1 MNDIN
6 KVPTSDIEN
15 FQNQLNNPNTPFANQ
30 FQEGGRVQKIN
41 KNLILSYVSDSTGC
55 GHIRNIFPMS
65 YLNSVFGKTGNF
77 NVMLSP
83 VMIFQEDILMRTRS
97 IFFQRTMDPR
107 QKGAVQH
114 YRKLKE
120 KFNFKMIY
128 DIDDFIWK
136 GPDAGEQ
143 IPDYN
148 FGSESIGDDVRQSSI
163 DIMNM
168 MDTVCV
174 STEFLKY
181 YLETHGVTSP
191 IVVVGN
197 TVAQYFWGPDR
208 RAPIKN
214 KIIKPRVIC
223 QSSPTHWHEG
233 KKLKGDWENAWCDW
247 VIKNVKEN
255 KIDFCMMGGGA
266 FFFEE
271 IKDKIKIIPW
281 VNSYQYHLPIK
292 EFKPHFSIAPL
303 VPNYFNY
310 SKSNLR
316 LLEASAAGAICMGSV
331 FTNGQPSPYDENF
344 VKVPDNVTVQD
355 IDDIFWSLT
364 EPNVFND
371 IIQKQYQYLDQNGK
385 WTESPMFINSFA
397 SLF

>member
-1 MNDIN
+1 MNNTN

-55 GHIRNIFPMS
+55 GHIRNIFPMT

-120 KFNFKMIY
+120 KFNFKMVY

-136 GPDAGEQ
+136 GPDTGEQ

-181 YLETHGVTSP
+181 YLETHGVTQP
-191 IVVVGN
+191 IVVVDN
-197 TVAQYFWGPDR
+197 SVSQYFWGPDR

-214 KIIKPRVIC
+214 KIKIPRVIYTG
-223 QSSPTHWHEG
+223 SPTHYHNP
-233 KKLKGDWENAWCDW
+233 KKLKGDWENNWCEW
-247 VIKNVKEN
+247 VIKNVKDN
-255 KIDFCMMGGGA
+255 KIDFCCMGGLP

-271 IKDKIKIIPW
+271 IKDKIKVIQW

-292 EFKPHFSIAPL
+292 EFKPQFGIAPL

-310 SKSNLR
+310 SKSDIKHV
-316 LLEASAAGAICMGSV
+316 EHCAMGALSIGTV
-331 FTNGQPSPYDENF
+331 FTNGKPSPYDKNF
-344 VKVPDNVTVQD
+344 VTVPDTVTVEQLD
-355 IDDIFWSLT
+355 RLFDEYT
-364 EPNVFND
+364 EPEIYNN
-371 IIQKQYQYLDQNGK
+371 IIQKQYQYVDQNGR
-385 WTESPMFINSFA
+385 WTESPNYVNSFA
-397 SLF
+397 GLF